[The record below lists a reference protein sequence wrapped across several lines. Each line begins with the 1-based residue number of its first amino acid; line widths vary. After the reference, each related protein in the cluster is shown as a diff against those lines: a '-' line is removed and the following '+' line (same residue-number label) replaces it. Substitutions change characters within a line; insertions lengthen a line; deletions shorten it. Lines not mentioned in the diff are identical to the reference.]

1 MYGRGT
7 SRGNRIPSDENYHH
21 IYYSISSIGKEC
33 IASALPASC
42 SLKIQEFSHDQC
54 FESLQVYYYSSP
66 NSGLCA
72 PVDKNTPSWVEEYYT
87 DWTECC
93 KVGWVFEKCMKE
105 APPGAVISVTDNIM
119 PTTTPKILYYAIPTS
134 GMCEE
139 VGESTPSWMVESDFT
154 ESFSDC
160 CKNKSWNTD
169 RCLAQGVSTELL
181 TPEPTIQETPEPSS
195 RPSTFVPGPT
205 SIPSR
210 HPATN
215 QPISSEPTRS
225 PMLIDSYQTSC
236 DAALWHPSA
245 DYSMCSNRYVP
256 IYLTKSFFSV
266 PVNPNKC
273 LLPTALAMTQVG
285 MTRH

>member
-1 MYGRGT
+1 M
-7 SRGNRIPSDENYHH
+7 E
-21 IYYSISSIGKEC
+21 
-33 IASALPASC
+33 
-42 SLKIQEFSHDQC
+42 
-54 FESLQVYYYSSP
+54 
-66 NSGLCA
+66 
-72 PVDKNTPSWVEEYYT
+72 
-87 DWTECC
+87 
-93 KVGWVFEKCMKE
+93 E
-105 APPGAVISVTDNIM
+105 APPGVVISVTENM

-169 RCLAQGVSTELL
+169 PCLAQSVSTELL
-181 TPEPTIQETPEPSS
+181 TQEPTIQDTPEPSS
-195 RPSTFVPGPT
+195 RPSTFSPT
-205 SIPSR
+205 SMPSL

-256 IYLTKSFFSV
+256 IYRSFFSV
-266 PVNPNKC
+266 SANPNKC
-273 LLPTALAMTQVG
+273 LLPTALAMTQAG